1 MTATRPTA
9 ATGLEA
15 LVDDYI
21 QWMRPAREDEL
32 SQFRT
37 VRTDEDAI
45 SSAALAR
52 NPRTG
57 KKHSH
62 QRRIPQPSLEKSKSR
77 LVKHLSPVRSTKSFQ
92 ELIELINHLIRP
104 IDRVGE
110 LCVYDT
116 ALRIGARLGREPE
129 KVYVHAGTRDGIRK
143 LDSDLANRET
153 IEMDELPVPI
163 RKLKPCE
170 AEDFLCVY
178 KDYLGNL
185 RESPGAVSRR
195 PRTSG
200 C

>member
-1 MTATRPTA
+1 MTVPRRTA

-21 QWMRPAREDEL
+21 QWLRPERKHEL
-32 SQFRT
+32 SKFRT
-37 VRTDEDAI
+37 VRTDEGAI
-45 SSAALAR
+45 SYAALAR
-52 NPRTG
+52 DPETG
-57 KKHSH
+57 EKHRH
-62 QRRIPQPSLEKSKSR
+62 QSRIPQPSLEKSKRR
-77 LVKHLSPVRSTKSFQ
+77 LVKNLSLVRSTKSFQ

-116 ALRIGARLGREPE
+116 ALRIGARFRHEPK

-143 LDSDLANRET
+143 LGLDSRRET
-153 IEMDELPVPI
+153 IEMDELPAPI
-163 RKLKPCE
+163 RKLRPRE

-178 KDYLGNL
+178 KDDLGTTL
-185 RESPGAVSRR
+185 RELPAAVSRQR
-195 PRTSG
+195 ASR